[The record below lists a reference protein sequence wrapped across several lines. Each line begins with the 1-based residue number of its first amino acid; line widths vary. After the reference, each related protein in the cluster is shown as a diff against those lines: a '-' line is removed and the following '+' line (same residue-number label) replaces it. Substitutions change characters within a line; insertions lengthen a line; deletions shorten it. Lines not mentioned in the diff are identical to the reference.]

1 MEFEWDE
8 SKNQENMR
16 LRGIDFTDAA
26 NIFLD
31 PFYVE
36 EEDTRQDYG
45 EQRFKV
51 IGEVNWQI
59 LVVIYTY
66 RDKKNRIISA
76 RKAESYERRKHYQ
89 NYP

>member
-8 SKNQENMR
+8 HKNQENIR
-16 LRGIDFTDAA
+16 RRCIDFTDAA

-31 PFYVE
+31 PFYIE
-36 EEDTRQDYG
+36 EEDTRQDYE

-51 IGEVNWQI
+51 IGEANRQV
-59 LVVIYTY
+59 LVVVYTY
-66 RDKKNRIISA
+66 QGEKIRIISA
-76 RKAESYERRKHYQ
+76 RKAEPYERRKYYQ

>member
-8 SKNQENMR
+8 SKNQENKR
-16 LRGIDFTDAA
+16 LRGIDFTDVA

-66 RDKKNRIISA
+66 RGEKNRIISA
-76 RKAESYERRKHYQ
+76 RKAEPYERRKYYQ